1 MPVDLPWG
9 WRVSQVEAPMKTAG
23 KVRGLFNLERKSPL
37 NLRMEAIC
45 LGKMLFPTALSEHKR
60 LSPLPLQKWGWA
72 RGPAPKPGFGP
83 GCRQVGL

>member
-23 KVRGLFNLERKSPL
+23 KVLGLFNLERKSPL

-45 LGKMLFPTALSEHKR
+45 LGKMLSPTALSEQKR
-60 LSPLPLQKWGWA
+60 LSPWPL
-72 RGPAPKPGFGP
+72 
-83 GCRQVGL
+83 